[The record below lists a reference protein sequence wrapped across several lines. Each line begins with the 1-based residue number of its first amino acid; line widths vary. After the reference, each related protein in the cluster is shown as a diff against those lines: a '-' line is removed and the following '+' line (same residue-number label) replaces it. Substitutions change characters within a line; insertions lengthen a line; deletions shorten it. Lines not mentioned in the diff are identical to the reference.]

1 MKLPKLLKQNKH
13 SEEFANTLIKKSKPV
28 FWLPSLPQESFK
40 QNKETE
46 RWEIDGY
53 KYWFYQ
59 PGNGLPP
66 FEVKTSK
73 RYESLPE
80 DIVAIK
86 FEHLSAVRIKDDVYF
101 KCEDFIVLEGGK

>member
-1 MKLPKLLKQNKH
+1 MKLPKRMQQNKYT
-13 SEEFANTLIKKSKPV
+13 EELANTLIKKSESV
-28 FWLPSLPQESFK
+28 VWLPSFPQESFK

-46 RWEIDGY
+46 RWEIDGF

-73 RYESLPE
+73 QYESLPE
-80 DIVAIK
+80 NITAIK
-86 FEHLSAVRIKDDVYF
+86 FERLSAARIKDDVYF
-101 KCEDFIVLEGGK
+101 KCDDFIVLEGGK

>member
-1 MKLPKLLKQNKH
+1 MKLPKKMQQNKYT
-13 SEEFANTLIKKSKPV
+13 EELANTLIKKDEPV
-28 FWLPSLPQESFK
+28 FWLPSLAQESFR

-59 PGNGLPP
+59 PENGLPP

-73 RYESLPE
+73 RYESLSE
-80 DIVAIK
+80 GIIEIK
-86 FEHLSAVRIKDDVYF
+86 FERLSAVIIKDDVYF
-101 KCEDFIVLEGGK
+101 KCDDFIILEGGK